1 MTDGISDIAYG
12 VLYIIYRQVVI
23 YAAAPDT
30 TSRPRRARRVLIVA
44 IVGVV
49 VFAASAV
56 GSFALADGFT
66 ASAVGRVIDCGEFEQ
81 CVPGLHIDDVIGV
94 LKDAGH
100 TCRRDPGGRMSCT
113 LEIGLTS
120 YETSVSS
127 AAGDGQV
134 TGIDAYIRRPDATQS
149 FGFPEDAPP
158 PRGLVPYFAWTATL
172 PFADDQT
179 AASEITTWVERQVD
193 RGGNAKVQFGDYSYE
208 MTAEGPA
215 GTSLQVRAQRP
226 FES

>member
-1 MTDGISDIAYG
+1 MTT
-12 VLYIIYRQVVI
+12 
-23 YAAAPDT
+23 AAHEGPASTGAPAPDT
-30 TSRPRRARRVLIVA
+30 TSRPRHARRLLIMV

-66 ASAVGRVIDCGEFEQ
+66 ASTVGRAVDCGEFEQ
-81 CVPGLHIDDVIGV
+81 CIPGLQADVVIGV
-94 LKDAGH
+94 LKDAGY
-100 TCRRDPGGRMSCT
+100 TCRRDPGRVACT

-127 AAGDGQV
+127 AEGDGQV
-134 TGIDAYIRRPDATQS
+134 TGVDAYFRRPDAAQS

-158 PRGLVPYFAWTATL
+158 PRGLVPYFTWMATL

-193 RGGNAKVQFGDYSYE
+193 RGGNAKVQFGDFHYE
-208 MTAEGPA
+208 MTADGPG